1 MQRGSYGFEVQSS
14 GSLIDSVENL
24 ERARVLFRDGAIIS
38 QRWGPGNQGDFDNGG
53 WHSLCHL
60 AAASGVFK
68 SASGFLWAGIT
79 HVGSTDRYLAT
90 LSFRETS
97 GDPKTIEIGSAA
109 GRDLLG
115 RAILVGYV
123 EGTSEGHISARAVN
137 DSSGRFNGWQRQ
149 EFDRPAKGDKSEGG
163 TVWEHWCTTRDLRP
177 SDSVGDSVLRAY
189 MTLVSALGGEFVAT
203 VIRGRRKYNHPD
215 QLCALVKAGF
225 VARDEALRDLI
236 PREIPT
242 VEECLFKET
251 RPADSLRAVEKLAW
265 PSPPERYY
273 YMFKR
278 AIKSFSKKT
287 SVESD
292 FRSSGI

>member
-1 MQRGSYGFEVQSS
+1 MQRGSYGFEVQFF
-14 GSLIDSVENL
+14 GNLIDSVETL
-24 ERARVLFRDGAIIS
+24 ERARVLFRDGVIIS

-68 SASGFLWAGIT
+68 SGSGFLWAGIT
-79 HVGSTDRYLAT
+79 HAGTTDRYLAT

-97 GDPKTIEIGSAA
+97 GNLKTIEMGSAE

-115 RAILVGYV
+115 RAVLVGYV
-123 EGTSEGHISARAVN
+123 EGTSEGHVSARTVR
-137 DSSGRFNGWQRQ
+137 DSPGRFNGWRRQ
-149 EFDRPAKGDKSEGG
+149 EFDRPAEGDKSEGG
-163 TVWEHWCTTRDLRP
+163 TVWEHWCATRDLRS

-189 MTLVSALGGEFVAT
+189 MTLVSVLGGEFVAA
-203 VIRGRRKYNHPD
+203 VIRGRRKYNHPE

-225 VARDEALRDLI
+225 VARDEALRDMK
-236 PREIPT
+236 PREIPPA
-242 VEECLFKET
+242 EECLFKEA

-265 PSPPERYY
+265 PNPPERYY

-278 AIKSFSKKT
+278 AIKSFSKRT

-292 FRSSGI
+292 LRSFGI